1 MKKLFVELNKE
12 QKKIYSVYSKDI
24 QDKMKD
30 KNLKKDKIVIFSYLT
45 KLRQLCLDPSIV
57 VKDYNKKFK
66 IETCLEI
73 LRDSINE
80 NHKILLFSQFT
91 SVLKNI
97 SKELDKYKIKYHYID
112 GKTNAKE
119 RLELVDEFNNSMDK
133 KFFNIFK
140 SRRNWFKSYIC

>member
-1 MKKLFVELNKE
+1 MKELPDKIEKNFFVELNKE

-57 VKDYNKKFK
+57 VKDYNKKSAK
-66 IETCLEI
+66 IDACLEI

-91 SVLKNI
+91 SVLKKL
-97 SKELDKYKIKYHYID
+97 SEKLEEDKIKYYYLD
-112 GKTNAKE
+112 GTTSA
-119 RLELVDEFNNSMDK
+119 
-133 KFFNIFK
+133 
-140 SRRNWFKSYIC
+140 